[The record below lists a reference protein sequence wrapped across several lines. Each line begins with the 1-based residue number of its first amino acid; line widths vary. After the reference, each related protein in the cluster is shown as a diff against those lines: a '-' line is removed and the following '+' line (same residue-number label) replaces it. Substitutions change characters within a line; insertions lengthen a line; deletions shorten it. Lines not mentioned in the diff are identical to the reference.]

1 MDRRL
6 FSQGTA
12 AVAGASA
19 VSHLQPALNASTDDA
34 SLTAEPG
41 WWMTEPIRWVHP
53 NLRQT
58 DAALNPKLFV
68 TSVADFNANVLIT
81 AMAGIT
87 ASYPSRVQYEYVSPY
102 MPKNQDTFGEV
113 LQEAHARNIRVAGR
127 CDFSKT
133 RKDVYDAHPDWFFKM
148 ADGRPSIYNGLYQ
161 TCINGGWYREKSI
174 EILTEALDRY
184 DVDGVY
190 FNMFSNPA
198 VDYSGDPLG
207 LCHCVNCERLYRERF
222 QRDVPETADADY
234 QTFLHDAGASMSN
247 TLALCSG
254 API

>member
-6 FSQGTA
+6 FLQGSA

-19 VSHLQPALNASTDDA
+19 VSHLHPALNASSYDG

-53 NLRQT
+53 NFRQT

-68 TSVADFNANVLIT
+68 ASVADFNANVLIA

-87 ASYPSRVQYEYVSPY
+87 ASYSSNVEYEYVSPY
-102 MPKNQDTFGEV
+102 MPTNQDTFGEV
-113 LQEAHARNIRVAGR
+113 LREAHARNIRVAKR

-161 TCINGGWYREKSI
+161 ICIN
-174 EILTEALDRY
+174 A
-184 DVDGVY
+184 
-190 FNMFSNPA
+190 
-198 VDYSGDPLG
+198 
-207 LCHCVNCERLYRERF
+207 
-222 QRDVPETADADY
+222 
-234 QTFLHDAGASMSN
+234 ASMCWKASASSSGCRSSRKRFSISRAPRASSSDRLRTAWRSDSVGTWSLGGLHPYSQTDLRRTGRGLRLESRRISLN
-247 TLALCSG
+247 TSRLNILK
-254 API
+254 